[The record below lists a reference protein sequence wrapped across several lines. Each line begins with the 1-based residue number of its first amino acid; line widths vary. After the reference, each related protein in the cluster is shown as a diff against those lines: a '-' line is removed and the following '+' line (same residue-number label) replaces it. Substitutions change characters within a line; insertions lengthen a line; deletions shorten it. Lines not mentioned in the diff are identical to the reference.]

1 MLTMSKKSLSHHLAG
16 PQKDPVRNDLSLYCK
31 IRFKDKLASK
41 SLAMYYELLE
51 AAERY
56 EISKALELVN
66 VVELQL
72 AMGVKIT
79 GKVNEDIVQVV
90 KRLSEKKRDS
100 SATKTLCGSQY
111 QFRELII
118 KYEQEEYK
126 KKHPGGRMKIC
137 RRTV

>member
-1 MLTMSKKSLSHHLAG
+1 MSKKSLSHHLAG

-79 GKVNEDIVQVV
+79 GKVNEDIIQVV

>member
-1 MLTMSKKSLSHHLAG
+1 MSKKSLSHHLAG

-51 AAERY
+51 AAERN

-79 GKVNEDIVQVV
+79 GKVNEDIIQVV